1 MSSSIYK
8 ANFIQMSTDNV
19 RVIDANALV
28 AKKIEGY
35 SALMHEPVAEEE
47 TVSESE
53 EGFSSIDIS
62 DLVTDVIT
70 TEEMSPEES
79 EEVSLMAQ
87 GIIDQANAEADEIK
101 NAALAEVDSI
111 KNEAYEEGR
120 LKGYEDG
127 MEAAN
132 KELMAARE
140 ELEKERL
147 LMLSQFEADAKEV
160 EPKLVDAITRIY
172 ERVFSDNFYNHKDVV
187 IHLIHSAL
195 MNSDTDNGGA
205 ILVSEEDFDFVEE
218 SKEKVLSRINNA
230 SEWEI
235 KVSAK
240 LSKGQAKIETSKGLI
255 DCGIDTQLK
264 ELSRTLHVLSYEE

>member
-1 MSSSIYK
+1 MSNSIYK